1 MRKTFIVYHLPV
13 LIYAALIFWGSSLHS
28 IPHKFPFELKDKF
41 LHAGEY
47 FVLGALLTRSLSV
60 IMSGLTGRAFIIW
73 IGFVGALYAA
83 SDELHQYF
91 VPGRSC
97 DFADWIAD
105 IVGLA
110 CGAAII
116 YIIGVRKRTT
126 GQIG

>member
-1 MRKTFIVYHLPV
+1 MRKTFVLYHLPV
-13 LIYAALIFWGSSLHS
+13 LIYAALIFWGSSLHA
-28 IPHKFPFELKDKF
+28 IPHKFPFELKDKI

-60 IMSGLTGRAFIIW
+60 IMSGLTARAFIIW
-73 IGFVGALYAA
+73 IGIVGALYAA

-97 DFADWIAD
+97 DFADWVAD

-110 CGAAII
+110 CGVAII
-116 YIIGVRKRTT
+116 YIIGVRKRIT
-126 GQIG
+126 GQVG